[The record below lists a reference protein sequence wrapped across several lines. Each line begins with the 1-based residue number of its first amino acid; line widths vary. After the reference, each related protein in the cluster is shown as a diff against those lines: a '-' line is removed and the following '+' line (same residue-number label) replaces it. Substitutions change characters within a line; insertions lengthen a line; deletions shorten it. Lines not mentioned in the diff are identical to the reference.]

1 MTDSSLR
8 IDVLTGRQVIVAP
21 QRSQRPGSSIN
32 DPTLVDPD
40 AGDPFL
46 EGNEYTTPEEH
57 LALRQVETAPNKPG
71 WLVRVVPNQF
81 PAVVT
86 NQRNP
91 ELPDSGFLSNLAVS
105 GIHDVVIESPRPHRR
120 LVDLSVTETARILL
134 AWQRRVRRLE
144 ENSAIKSI
152 TVFRNEGF
160 SAGASLP
167 HVHSQIV
174 ALNTIPPQTTARLQQ
189 SADYRRRTGSSLLH
203 DLCDSELSDG
213 SRIISS
219 NPNCL
224 TMCPYAG
231 RVAWQVRIAPV
242 KSVATAFS
250 SCPESVILLVAGM
263 LHASA
268 VAVDDCAGPL
278 AMNVLLIQPPAEQ
291 SADGWF
297 LDLMPR
303 PTRMA
308 GFELATDVD
317 IVTVAP
323 ESAAESLRNTFQYDE
338 PLEADVVPP
347 SYHWSGNSA
356 TS

>member
-21 QRSQRPGSSIN
+21 HRNQRPDASIG
-32 DPTLVDPD
+32 DPTLFHPVH
-40 AGDPFL
+40 GNPFL
-46 EGNEYTTPEEH
+46 EGNEHTTPGEH
-57 LALRQVETAPNKPG
+57 LALRQVKTASNEPS

-81 PAVVT
+81 PAVVA
-86 NQRNP
+86 NQKNP
-91 ELPDSGFLSNLAVS
+91 ELTDYDLLSNLAVS
-105 GIHDVVIESPRPHRR
+105 GIHDVVIESPKPHRR
-120 LVDLSVTETARILL
+120 LVELSAAETARILL
-134 AWQRRVRRLE
+134 AWQHRVRRLE
-144 ENSAIKSI
+144 ENKAIKSI
-152 TVFRNEGF
+152 ALFRNEGF

-167 HVHSQIV
+167 HVHSQII
-174 ALNTIPPQTTARLQQ
+174 ALNTVPPQTTARLQQ
-189 SADYRRRTGSSLLH
+189 SADYRRRTGSSLLY

-213 SRIISS
+213 NRIVSS
-219 NPNCL
+219 NADCL

-231 RVAWQVRIAPV
+231 RVSWQVRIVPV
-242 KSVATAFS
+242 KSVATSFS
-250 SCPESVILLVAGM
+250 SCPESVILQVAGM

-268 VAVDDCAGPL
+268 VAVDDCAGSL
-278 AMNVLLIQPPAEQ
+278 AINVLLVQPLAEQ

-303 PTRMA
+303 PARMA

-323 ESAAESLRNTFQYDE
+323 ETAAEALRNTFRYDE

-347 SYHWSGNSA
+347 GFHWSDKSA
-356 TS
+356 AS